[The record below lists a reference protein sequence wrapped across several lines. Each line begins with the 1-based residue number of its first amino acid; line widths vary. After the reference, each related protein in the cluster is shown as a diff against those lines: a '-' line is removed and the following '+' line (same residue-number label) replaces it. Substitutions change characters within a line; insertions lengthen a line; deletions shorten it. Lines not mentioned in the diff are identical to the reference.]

1 MKSIIVFLLFVPSS
15 LFGQLSRQDS
25 IWLPMTAFLGTWE
38 GTGGGEPG
46 IGKYN
51 RSYSFV
57 LGKKFIEVRN
67 KSVYPP
73 TDKNPA
79 GEIHEDVGY
88 ISFDKLRRKFVLRQ
102 FHVEGFVNQ
111 YALDSVSTDG
121 KTMIFISEAIEN
133 IPNGWRARETYRI
146 VSHNEI
152 TETFDLAPPTKPFE
166 LYTKVTLKKA
176 K

>member
-1 MKSIIVFLLFVPSS
+1 MRSIVFSLLFVPFT
-15 LFGQLSRQDS
+15 LLGQLSRQDS

-38 GTGGGEPG
+38 GAGGGEPG

-73 TDKNPA
+73 TDKNPS

-102 FHVEGFVNQ
+102 CHAEDFVNQ

-121 KTMIFISEAIEN
+121 KTMIFVSEAIEN
-133 IPNGWRARETYRI
+133 IPKGWRAKETYHI
-146 VSHNEI
+146 VSNNEI
-152 TETFDLAPPTKPFE
+152 TETFDLAPPKKAFE
-166 LYTKVTLKKA
+166 LYTKVTLKRA

>member
-1 MKSIIVFLLFVPSS
+1 MRSIIFSLLLVPFT
-15 LFGQLSRQDS
+15 LLGQLSRQDS
-25 IWLPMTAFLGTWE
+25 IWLPMSAFLGTWE

-46 IGKYN
+46 VGKYN

-57 LGKKFIEVRN
+57 LDKKFIEVRN

-73 TDKNPA
+73 IDKNPT
-79 GEIHEDVGY
+79 GEIHEDIGY

-111 YALDSVSTDG
+111 YALDSISRDS
-121 KTMIFISEAIEN
+121 KTMIFVSEAIEN
-133 IPNGWRARETYRI
+133 IPNGWRARETYHI
-146 VSHNEI
+146 VSNNEI
-152 TETFDLAPPTKPFE
+152 IETFDLAPPKKAFE
-166 LYTKVTLKKA
+166 LYTKVTLQKA